1 MSIGI
6 NAMVDIDK
14 IKESFTEEELLHIK
28 GVTDIMSG
36 LKHFFEEHG
45 SSIDKVNFD
54 LLGKNINFVLGEKT
68 RLTMFPMVT
77 VDPKKGLLTHKE
89 LTEKCWHIFNMNSS
103 SKTLNV
109 HLMGL
114 KDKSSI
120 QFSIEPNGIGL
131 TQFTEKMLGSIYS
144 KYQAAILNDELNSE
158 KSTINKKIK
167 L

>member
-1 MSIGI
+1 
-6 NAMVDIDK
+6 MVDIDR
-14 IKESFTEEELLHIK
+14 IKDNFSEEEFNHLK
-28 GVTDIMSG
+28 GVIDIVSG
-36 LKHFFEEHG
+36 LKDFFEEHG
-45 SSIDKVNFD
+45 NSINKVNFD

-68 RLTMFPMVT
+68 RLTMFPMIT

-89 LTEKCWHIFNMNSS
+89 LTEKCWHIFNVNSS

-120 QFSIEPNGIGL
+120 KFSIAPNHIGL
-131 TQFTEKMLGSIYS
+131 SQFIEKMLGTVYN
-144 KYQAAILNDELNSE
+144 KYQAAILNAELTSE
-158 KSTINKKIK
+158 KSATNKRIK